1 MRINNITPNYYNTE
15 SHRVSCIVPAY
26 NAVNTLSGC
35 IYGLV
40 NQTYQNLE
48 IIIVDD
54 GSKDGTGMLC
64 EDIFCGCR

>member
-40 NQTYQNLE
+40 NQTYQNL
-48 IIIVDD
+48 D
-54 GSKDGTGMLC
+54 T
-64 EDIFCGCR
+64 F